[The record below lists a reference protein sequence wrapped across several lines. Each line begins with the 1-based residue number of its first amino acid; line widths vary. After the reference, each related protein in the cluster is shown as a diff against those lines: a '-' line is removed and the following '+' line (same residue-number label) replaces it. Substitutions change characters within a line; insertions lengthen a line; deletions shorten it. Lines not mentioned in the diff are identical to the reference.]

1 MSEKTQAHFPMC
13 EINHN
18 RNLHS
23 TLRKFMTVIAHIM
36 FYTLYN
42 LLYKQL
48 FIIIFLGNIW
58 C

>member
-23 TLRKFMTVIAHIM
+23 TLRKFMTVIAHI
-36 FYTLYN
+36 
-42 LLYKQL
+42 LLYEQL